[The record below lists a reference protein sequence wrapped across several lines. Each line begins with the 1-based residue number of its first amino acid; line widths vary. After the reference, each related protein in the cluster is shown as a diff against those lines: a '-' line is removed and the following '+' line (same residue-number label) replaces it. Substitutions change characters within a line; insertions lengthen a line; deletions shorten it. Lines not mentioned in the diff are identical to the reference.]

1 MELGIKKNQELGV
14 KSEEYSINEKLKEI
28 KRSFRLMMNGVAAQS
43 MRDKGLDYHVNWGAP
58 VPMLKAKAKEIG
70 KNRDLAIALWKEDVR
85 ECKILATMIMPAE
98 EMLPEIVD
106 IWMEQTN
113 SVEMAEMASFNLYQ
127 YLPFSADKA
136 YQWMASEKP
145 IYQICGFHV
154 LSRLFMNGQEPNE
167 RGINEFL
174 DQAISAISGQSLAV
188 KKAAVAC
195 VIRFAELGLVYERMA
210 KSAMKKANLEVF

>member
-1 MELGIKKNQELGV
+1 MND
-14 KSEEYSINEKLKEI
+14 INEQLKEI

-43 MRDKGLDYHVNWGAP
+43 MRDKGLDYHVNWGAS
-58 VPMLKAKAKEIG
+58 VPMLKAKEIG

-85 ECKILATMIMPAE
+85 ECKILATMVMPAD

-106 IWMEQTN
+106 IWMEQTT

-127 YLPFSADKA
+127 YLPYAADKA
-136 YQWMASEKP
+136 FQWMASPKP

-174 DQAISAISGQSLAV
+174 DQAIAAIQGPSIAV
-188 KKAAVAC
+188 RKAAVTS
-195 VIRFAELGLVYERMA
+195 VMRFADLGLIYERLA
-210 KSAMKKANLEVF
+210 KSAMKNVNLDVF